1 MNETR
6 KLAGLIN
13 ILLLVAIIFSFGV
26 IVMSSSGTES
36 DYLDLKAS
44 PIEEVSD
51 GWAVLNENGDIAEFD
66 RFFRRLNT
74 NEISLSRIFVFSE
87 DTEKNMLS
95 FVAYNCSVEVLQD
108 GNLVY
113 SRIFDDESRF
123 LLVEYDVRCLLNVR
137 PNEASEITVHMKST
151 SPITVSPFYF
161 GSAEDT
167 VLESVRENL
176 PIIVLVTA
184 FMTIIATMAIIGI
197 VGRKKSFLPKPFINF
212 LFFLGICSLWMLMN
226 VRLLVNFGL
235 NPAFMGIAAYELFMF
250 LPISLSIFLYS
261 AFSRMRIMDFVLFVI
276 SFVNLIVI
284 NILHFAG
291 VSSLVSTA
299 ISTISIIVIG
309 LVILII
315 QSVDEFLKQ
324 KRIFLVVFLVGL
336 ISLVI
341 GSVMELV
348 TYFAEY
354 ITRFSPFF
362 ILGLLIFNFSQM
374 TLLLRRFFGIINESL
389 HAGDYLSMA
398 KTDTLTGLGN
408 RRALEMYISEL
419 ASSHEPSIRVGCIVC
434 DLNDLKITNDRYG
447 HDVGDKLIK
456 DFAQCLKECFENRGV
471 PFRTG
476 GDEFYVLFSDVEVDM
491 SAMMRRLLIGI
502 EGTAT
507 DSEVRISC
515 SRGCYADYVPSH
527 NEAAI
532 WDIIKLADAEMYKQ
546 KRADRQARLKA
557 GIQR

>member
-1 MNETR
+1 MEENG
-6 KLAGLIN
+6 KIPSLIN

-26 IVMSSSGTES
+26 IVMSSSGTRN

-44 PIEEVSD
+44 PLEEISD
-51 GWAVLNENGDIAEFD
+51 GWAVLSENGDIAEFD
-66 RFFRRLNT
+66 RFFRRLST
-74 NEISLSRIFVFSE
+74 NEISLSRIFVFS
-87 DTEKNMLS
+87 DDVSKNMLS

-108 GNLVY
+108 GNIVY
-113 SRIFDDESRF
+113 SHVFDDESRF
-123 LLVEYDVRCLLNVR
+123 LLVEYDVRCTLDVR
-137 PNEASEITVHMKST
+137 PNEASEVTVHMKST

-167 VLESVRENL
+167 VLTSVKENL
-176 PIIVLVTA
+176 PIIVFVTI
-184 FMTIIATMAIIGI
+184 FMTIIGTMTIVGI
-197 VGRKKSFLPKPFINF
+197 VGRKKSVLPRPFINF
-212 LFFLGICSLWMLMN
+212 LFFLGVCSLWMLMN
-226 VRLLVNFGL
+226 VRLLVNFGF
-235 NPAFMGIAAYELFMF
+235 NPALMGIAAYELFMF
-250 LPISLSIFLYS
+250 LPISMSIFMYS
-261 AFSRMRIMDFVLFVI
+261 AFNEMRILDFILFLLA
-276 SFVNLIVI
+276 SVNLILMNV
-284 NILHFAG
+284 LHFAG
-291 VSSLVSTA
+291 VASLVSTA
-299 ISTISIIVIG
+299 ITTISIIVIG
-309 LVILII
+309 LIILII
-315 QSVDEFLKQ
+315 QSVDEFLKE
-324 KRIFLVVFLVGL
+324 KKSLLIVFLIGL
-336 ISLVI
+336 VSLVI
-341 GSVMELV
+341 GAVMELV

-362 ILGLLIFNFSQM
+362 IIGLMIFNFSQM
-374 TLLLRRFFGIINESL
+374 SLLFKRFFGIINEGR

-398 KTDTLTGLGN
+398 KTDILTGLGN
-408 RRALEMYISEL
+408 RRALEMYITEL
-419 ASSHEPSIRVGCIVC
+419 ANSHAPSIRVGCIVC

-447 HDVGDKLIK
+447 HAAGDKLIK

-507 DSEVRISC
+507 DSEIRISC

-546 KRADRQARLKA
+546 KKADRQARIKA
-557 GIQR
+557 GITR

>member
-1 MNETR
+1 MEQTR
-6 KLAGLIN
+6 KIPSLIN
-13 ILLLVAIIFSFGV
+13 ILLLVAIVFSFGV
-26 IVMSSSGTES
+26 IVMSSSGTAA
-36 DYLDLKAS
+36 DYLDLRTS
-44 PIEEVSD
+44 PVDEVSD
-51 GWAVLNENGDIAEFD
+51 GWAVLSENGDIAEFD
-66 RFFRRLNT
+66 RFFRRLST

-87 DTEKNMLS
+87 DAKKNMLS
-95 FVAYNCSVEVLQD
+95 FVAYNCSVEVFQD

-113 SRIFDDESRF
+113 SRIFDDDSRF

-137 PNEASEITVHMKST
+137 PNEASEVTVHLKST

-176 PIIVLVTA
+176 PIIVLVTV
-184 FMTIIATMAIIGI
+184 FMTIIVTMTIIGI
-197 VGRKKSFLPKPFINF
+197 VGRKKSVLPKPFINF
-212 LFFLGICSLWMLMN
+212 LFFLGLCSMWMLMN
-226 VRLLVNFGL
+226 VRLLVSFGF
-235 NPAFMGIAAYELFMF
+235 NPALMGIGAYELFMF
-250 LPISLSIFLYS
+250 LPLSLSIFMYS
-261 AFSRMRIMDFVLFVI
+261 AFNRMRVLDFSLFI
-276 SFVNLIVI
+276 ASFVNLIVM

-291 VSSLVSTA
+291 VASLVSTA
-299 ISTISIIVIG
+299 ITTITIIVIG

-315 QSVDEFLKQ
+315 QSVDEFLKE
-324 KRIFLVVFLVGL
+324 KRSLLIVFLVGL
-336 ISLVI
+336 VSLVI

-374 TLLLRRFFGIINESL
+374 TLLFRRFFGMINEGR

-398 KTDTLTGLGN
+398 KTDILTGLGN
-408 RRALEMYISEL
+408 RRALEMYITEL
-419 ASSHEPSIRVGCIVC
+419 ANSHASSIRVGCIVC

-447 HDVGDKLIK
+447 HAAGDNLIK

-507 DSEVRISC
+507 DSEIRISC

-546 KRADRQARLKA
+546 KKADRQARLKT
-557 GIQR
+557 GITR